1 VLSGLQERRDH
12 ECRLIPERALG
23 TLDEAEAFL
32 RDRGLLT
39 RNPSGSL
46 PSLFGACHEEPYKP
60 GAGGF
65 GEWPRTKWPWSFELA
80 LRPGVVAPKIHLG
93 KTLYL
98 SEETAALVDPIV
110 RDEID
115 RMTEADEDWARVL
128 SHLAEAGPSTPDDLV
143 VELGLPRK
151 ELKAIRAP
159 LERCGVVVTRWE
171 GEQSFLARWD
181 QLVTRPARGAPD
193 LGPLVVAAVRA
204 AVVVPER
211 EPARWFSWRWRW
223 EQGLLDRLVE
233 RGYIERR
240 ACASD
245 RRGQLIVL
253 TTDGSTKS
261 GSVSVP
267 HSTIQVPSSKRSRSA
282 LASRKPT
289 RDLPTP
295 PGPVSVRIDERSR
308 IAMACSISRSR
319 PMKLVTSSLRLFR
332 GASVVRGGGKSR
344 ARPWAVTW

>member
-1 VLSGLQERRDH
+1 MPSDLTVIVLAAGGGTRMKSGKAKVLHEIGGRSLLACERGDALDLVRQHGDELDLDAEACQTPGEPASVRVLHVAGNELVPDRDERRAGHLGEYTNVLSGLQERRDH

-98 SEETAALVDPIV
+98 SEEPAALVDPIV

-128 SHLAEAGPSTPDDLV
+128 AHLAEAGPSTPDDLV

-233 RGYIERR
+233 EG
-240 ACASD
+240 
-245 RRGQLIVL
+245 
-253 TTDGSTKS
+253 
-261 GSVSVP
+261 
-267 HSTIQVPSSKRSRSA
+267 A
-282 LASRKPT
+282 LVRPE
-289 RDLPTP
+289 
-295 PGPVSVRIDERSR
+295 PGWL
-308 IAMACSISRSR
+308 AA
-319 PMKLVTSSLRLFR
+319 
-332 GASVVRGGGKSR
+332 A
-344 ARPWAVTW
+344 